1 MQMLHSN
8 FQSFVWFWKKRHIS
22 DILSSLCCHWWMLFF
37 CFEGSKERCEGSS
50 CSGEEENREGGES
63 SVREASEAVWNS
75 RSPPTEEGSHQ
86 VHQMASQC
94 PDPEEEED
102 PQAVL
107 EGSSDAQPVLQD
119 STKILVASPSLAFY
133 LLCCF
138 PFFLMLYDDF
148 YRDSKLFTLI
158 APSWQPWSGILLL

>member
-1 MQMLHSN
+1 M
-8 FQSFVWFWKKRHIS
+8 
-22 DILSSLCCHWWMLFF
+22 DDFF

-63 SVREASEAVWNS
+63 SVREASEAVRNW

-86 VHQMASQC
+86 VRQMASQC

-102 PQAVL
+102 PQAAL
-107 EGSSDAQPVLQD
+107 EGSSGAQPVLQD
-119 STKILVASPSLAFY
+119 SRQKSWSPLSPSLAFY

-138 PFFLMLYDDF
+138 PFFLML
-148 YRDSKLFTLI
+148 
-158 APSWQPWSGILLL
+158 